1 MADAAL
7 SYLAG
12 LARPRVIDELDY
24 EAILDARRARLV
36 ERMRAHDIDYSVE
49 MLESDTAIAEIE
61 EATYREM
68 TLRARGN
75 DIARARYRL
84 FATDADLDHLAEY
97 YGVIRM
103 DGEDD
108 ERLNMRITL
117 AQQGGSVAGPEAY
130 FKRLAMGAS
139 IRVADAKVWREAV
152 LPIVHVSVLSTDNNG
167 VADTTLLG
175 LVRQAVA
182 SDAARPISA
191 GTIVVEAGVKR
202 LVAVAASV
210 TLLTGTAETLLDT
223 LAARL
228 PAAWAAVAAGGRDL
242 TRDWIKAQLVVPG
255 VYGAILTS
263 PAADEIA
270 GATEWLRI
278 GSVTLTL
285 GGRAY

>member
-7 SYLAG
+7 TYLAS
-12 LARPRVIDELDY
+12 LPKPKVVDELDY
-24 EAILDARRARLV
+24 EAILDARKAYLV
-36 ERMRAHDIDYSVE
+36 ERMKAHGIDYSVE
-49 MLESDTAIAEIE
+49 MLQTDTAVIQLR
-61 EATYREM
+61 EASAREM

-130 FKRLAMGAS
+130 FKRLAMAAS
-139 IRVADAKVWREAV
+139 IRVADVKVWREAV

-167 VADTTLLG
+167 VADAGLLG
-175 LVRQAVA
+175 LVRAAVA
-182 SDAARPISA
+182 SDAARPMSA

-210 TLLTGTAETLLDT
+210 TLLTGTAEALLDT
-223 LAARL
+223 LSARL
-228 PAAWAAVAAGGRDL
+228 PAAWAAVADGGRDL

-270 GATEWLRI
+270 GADEWLRI
-278 GSVTLTL
+278 GSVTLTP